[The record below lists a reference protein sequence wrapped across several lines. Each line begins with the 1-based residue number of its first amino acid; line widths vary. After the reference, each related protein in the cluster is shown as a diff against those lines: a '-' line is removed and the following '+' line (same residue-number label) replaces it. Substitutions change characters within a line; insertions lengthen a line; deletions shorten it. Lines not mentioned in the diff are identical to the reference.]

1 MADNL
6 GEAYKFIAKYIS
18 RAVGRTDEIMEN
30 NLSYAFI
37 VRDEFIS
44 YISDMT
50 NGIKDNVKLYTL
62 NRFYYYE
69 TKFSEFTDNGGAD
82 HDFPEYFDDAIDK
95 EKFSVTYEKDF
106 DNMLSQ

>member
-69 TKFSEFTDNGGAD
+69 TKYSEFTDNSGAD
-82 HDFPEYFDDAIDK
+82 HDFPEYFADAIDK
-95 EKFSVTYEKDF
+95 EKFSVTYEMDF